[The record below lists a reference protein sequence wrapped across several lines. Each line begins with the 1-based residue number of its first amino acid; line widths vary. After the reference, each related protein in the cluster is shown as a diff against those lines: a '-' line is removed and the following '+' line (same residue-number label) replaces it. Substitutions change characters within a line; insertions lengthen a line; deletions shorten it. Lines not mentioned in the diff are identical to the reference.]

1 MNMQGGPSVLPPQP
15 APCYSNVKVLL
26 ASNSPR
32 RRELLGMI
40 MPEFGVAA
48 SRNID
53 ETYPSTL
60 AAEDV
65 PAYLSKLKASAYA
78 SDLEAN
84 ELIITADTVVI
95 CDGHIM
101 GKPKDCDE
109 AVAMLRTLAGRTH
122 TVVTGVTLRSAER
135 VHSFSASSEV
145 FFRPLSEEELAY
157 YVDTF
162 RPYDKAGAYG
172 IQEWIGCIGVTSI
185 NGSYYNVMGLPLHR
199 LYTLLKEICDSQL

>member
-101 GKPKDCDE
+101 GKPKDCDD

-122 TVVTGVTLRSAER
+122 MVVTGVTLSSLSGRKSDTFSVSTEVTFGPLQDEEISAYVER
-135 VHSFSASSEV
+135 
-145 FFRPLSEEELAY
+145 FRPL
-157 YVDTF
+157 
-162 RPYDKAGAYG
+162 DKAGAYG
-172 IQEWIGCIGVTSI
+172 IQEWIGAAAITGI
-185 NGSYYNVMGLPLHR
+185 KGSFYNVMGLPLNALCNHLR
-199 LYTLLKEICDSQL
+199 DFFV

>member
-53 ETYPSTL
+53 ETYPSTM

-122 TVVTGVTLRSAER
+122 MVVTVSTEVTFGPLQDEEISAYVER
-135 VHSFSASSEV
+135 
-145 FFRPLSEEELAY
+145 FRPL
-157 YVDTF
+157 
-162 RPYDKAGAYG
+162 DKAGAYG
-172 IQEWIGCIGVTSI
+172 IQEWIGAAAITGI
-185 NGSYYNVMGLPLHR
+185 KGSFYNVMGLPLNA
-199 LYTLLKEICDSQL
+199 LYNHLRDFFA

>member
-26 ASNSPR
+26 ASTR
-32 RRELLGMI
+32 RIRRQKHLYI
-40 MPEFGVAA
+40 
-48 SRNID
+48 
-53 ETYPSTL
+53 
-60 AAEDV
+60 AEDV

-122 TVVTGVTLRSAER
+122 MVVTGVTLSSLSGRKSDTFSVSTEVTFGPLQDEEISAYVER
-135 VHSFSASSEV
+135 
-145 FFRPLSEEELAY
+145 FRPL
-157 YVDTF
+157 
-162 RPYDKAGAYG
+162 DKAGAYG
-172 IQEWIGCIGVTSI
+172 IQEWIGAAAITGI
-185 NGSYYNVMGLPLHR
+185 KGSFYNVMGLPLNA
-199 LYTLLKEICDSQL
+199 LYNHLRDFFA